1 MRARTVALLLAGRGA
16 GRLAQYGAGFA
27 LLAVWGPDRFA
38 GYAAAVGVGL
48 WAFALAATGVE
59 RSALVTLAPVAA
71 GDPVPAERRALEG
84 MFAALGLL
92 PFALA
97 LAACAAAGLVEPGG
111 PAVRYA
117 AGIAFMTG
125 TGALAVLVA
134 LLRLRGRP
142 GADPAAYAVLSVAYG
157 AAVALAALAGLGV
170 GGVLAFLVA
179 VTAAVVAVLLLVLR
193 PTGPGPGRRFGRAA
207 VVAAL
212 RTAGLFAAGDV
223 LGNAAV
229 SVLYAEL
236 AALAPAEQGSLLYVG
251 LTVSVALGALSNY
264 VLRLWQPAILV
275 WLAAGPAS
283 APVRLRR
290 GLVLA
295 GAAGLVVTVAAG
307 LAGNVIVAL
316 AVEIVTFLAVS
327 GAAFVIE
334 SIDDRARLN
343 SALSALAGLGV
354 VALAG
359 LLLIP
364 SGGAA
369 GALVA
374 MAAGWLARV
383 PWLFTAARPRTPAP
397 RAGIGSAPGE
407 PSRPA

>member
-59 RSALVTLAPVAA
+59 RSALVTLQPVAA

-92 PFALA
+92 PFALS

-170 GGVLAFLVA
+170 GGVLAFLIA
-179 VTAAVVAVLLLVLR
+179 VTAAIVAVLLLVLR
-193 PTGPGPGRRFGRAA
+193 PIGRGFGRAA

-236 AALAPAEQGSLLYVG
+236 AALAPAAQGSLLYVG

-290 GLVLA
+290 GLVIA

-307 LAGNVIVAL
+307 LAGNVVVAL

-359 LLLIP
+359 LLLVA

-397 RAGIGSAPGE
+397 RAEIGSAPGE

>member
-27 LLAVWGPDRFA
+27 LLAVWGPDEFA

-59 RSALVTLAPVAA
+59 RSALVTLAGVGPA
-71 GDPVPAERRALEG
+71 DPGRRALEG

-92 PFALA
+92 PFALS
-97 LAACAAAGLVEPGG
+97 LAACAAAGLLDPGG
-111 PAVRYA
+111 AAPRYA

-142 GADPAAYAVLSVAYG
+142 GADPAAYAVLSAGYG
-157 AAVALAALAGLGV
+157 AAVALAALAGFGA
-170 GGVLAFLVA
+170 GGVLALLIG
-179 VTAAVVAVLLLVLR
+179 VTAAIVAVLLAVLR
-193 PTGPGPGRRFGRAA
+193 PAWRGAGRAA
-207 VVAAL
+207 VLAAV
-212 RTAGLFAAGDV
+212 RTGGLFAAGDV

-236 AALAPAEQGSLLYVG
+236 AALAPAAQGSLLYVG

-275 WLAAGPAS
+275 WLAADPAGS
-283 APVRLRR
+283 PARVRR
-290 GLVLA
+290 A
-295 GAAGLVVTVAAG
+295 LVVAGGAGVVATVAAG
-307 LAGNVIVAL
+307 LAGHLVVAL
-316 AVEIVTFLAVS
+316 AVEIGTFLAVS
-327 GAAFVIE
+327 GAAFVVE

-354 VALAG
+354 VAVAG

-364 SGGAA
+364 GGGAA

-374 MAAGWLARV
+374 LAAGWLARV
-383 PWLFTAARPRTPAP
+383 PWLFTAARRPAAPAP
-397 RAGIGSAPGE
+397 RADTASAPGG